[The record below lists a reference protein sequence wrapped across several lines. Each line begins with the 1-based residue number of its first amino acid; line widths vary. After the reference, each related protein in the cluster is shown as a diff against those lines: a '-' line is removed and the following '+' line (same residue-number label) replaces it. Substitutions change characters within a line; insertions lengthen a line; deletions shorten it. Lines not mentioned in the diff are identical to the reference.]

1 MRNGFCRCGFLL
13 ALALFLPATRL
24 QAETSIAKAP
34 PGTAVMSKSR
44 FNIPAGWKLDRL
56 GSLHKILSPEGDL
69 SVVFL
74 ELPEHRSFKESAAE
88 AWKLADPAFQLQ
100 PLQEASPPTRDGWDE
115 IHQIV
120 YDTPSK
126 DSSIAVAA
134 IRVFH
139 KTAYVNLIRGTNA
152 AMSRRSAQVSEAVE
166 SWKPEG
172 LEESSLAAAAPI
184 PWSKAQTWE
193 LERFV
198 RSAMKSFLVP
208 GAAIAIVQDGRIVYT
223 GGFGLRKLG
232 DSKRVTPATVF
243 MIGSTT
249 KALTTLMISKLIEQG
264 KFKWSTP
271 VTELLPGFTLAD
283 EETTRRLQIQHT
295 ACACTGMPREDLSFI
310 FKYSG
315 ITAEQRIEQMKEM
328 RPTTGFGETF
338 QYSNWLVMAGGY
350 AAARAFSPTGNL
362 EPAYRDAMRELVLG
376 PLGMKDTVFEIRE
389 TATKEAASPHAVGF
403 NGQAEALPL
412 AIEGGVS
419 SVAPAGAAWSN
430 VLDLARYL
438 LVELGEGSLPDG
450 TRVIG
455 KETLLRR
462 RQKGIKIN
470 DKAFYGLGLFIDE
483 EQGLNLLGHGGN
495 TLGFS
500 SDLFF
505 IPEKRLGVV
514 VLTNLAGANLFL
526 GAVRQKLLEIEFG
539 AKPRAEQLM
548 TFGAQKRKDWIK
560 KLHERVTE
568 DPRKTTWLKEWVG
581 EYENERL
588 GRLRIQAISDGYEMD
603 IGEWKSRLG
612 AKIEPNGDRQIAWVG
627 APWSGGGE
635 FLLGTDGK
643 SLILDDEQRQYVF
656 RKR

>member
-1 MRNGFCRCGFLL
+1 MRNRFGRFGLL
-13 ALALFLPATRL
+13 LTLPLFLPITKL
-24 QAETSIAKAP
+24 QAEPVITEALP
-34 PGTAVMSKSR
+34 EMAVMNKSR
-44 FNIPAGWKLDRL
+44 FKIPAGWKLERL
-56 GSLHKILSPEGDL
+56 GSLHKIVSPEEDI
-69 SVVFL
+69 SVAFL
-74 ELPEHRSFKESAAE
+74 ELPKQLSFKESAAE
-88 AWKLADPAFQLQ
+88 AWKLADPAFRLQ

-115 IHQIV
+115 IHQII

-126 DSSIAVAA
+126 DSSIVVAA
-134 IRVFH
+134 VRVFQ
-139 KTAYVNLIRGTNA
+139 KRAYVNLIRGTNA
-152 AMSRRSAQVSEAVE
+152 AMSRRGAQVNEAVE

-172 LEESSLAAAAPI
+172 FEEPSLAAAVPL
-184 PWSKAQTWE
+184 PWSDGQARD

-198 RSAMKSFLVP
+198 RSAMDAFRVP
-208 GAAIAIVQDGRIVYT
+208 GAAIAVVQDGRIVYT
-223 GGFGLRKLG
+223 GGFGERKLG
-232 DSKRVTPATVF
+232 GSERVTPATVF

-249 KALTTLMISKLIEQG
+249 KALTTLMIAKLIERG
-264 KFKWSTP
+264 SLKWSTP
-271 VTELLPGFTLAD
+271 VAKLLPGFALAE

-295 ACACTGMPREDLSFI
+295 ACACTGMPRDDLAFI

-315 ITAEQRIEQMKEM
+315 ITPEQRLEQMKTM

-350 AAARAFSPTGNL
+350 AAARAFSPTGTL
-362 EPAYRDAMRELVLG
+362 EHAYRDAMREMVLG
-376 PLGMKDTVFEIRE
+376 PLGMKDTVLDIRE
-389 TATKEAASPHAVGF
+389 ATAKKAAFPHAIGF
-403 NGQAEALPL
+403 GGKAEVLPL
-412 AIEGGVS
+412 ALEGGVS

-438 LVELGEGSLPDG
+438 LVELSEGFLPDG
-450 TRVIG
+450 TRVVG

-470 DKAFYGLGLFIDE
+470 DKAFYGLGLFIDQ
-483 EQGLNLLGHGGN
+483 EQGLNLVGHGGN

-514 VLTNLAGANLFL
+514 VLTNLAGANSFL
-526 GAVRQKLLEIEFG
+526 AAVRQKFLELEFG
-539 AKPRAEQLM
+539 ATPRAERLL
-548 TFGAQKRKDWIK
+548 TFGVQKRKDWLK
-560 KLHERVTE
+560 KLHERVSE
-568 DPRKTTWLKEWVG
+568 DPRKMAWLKDWVG

-588 GRLRIQAISDGYEMD
+588 GRLKIQAVKDGYEMD
-603 IGEWKSRLG
+603 VGEWKSRLG

-643 SLILDDEQRQYVF
+643 SLILDEGQRQHVF
-656 RKR
+656 RRR